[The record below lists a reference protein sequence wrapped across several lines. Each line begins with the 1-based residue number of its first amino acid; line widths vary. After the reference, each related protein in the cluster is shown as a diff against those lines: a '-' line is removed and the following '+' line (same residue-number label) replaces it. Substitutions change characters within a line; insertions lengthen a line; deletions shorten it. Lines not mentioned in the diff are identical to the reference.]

1 MEEQKIYD
9 QMDWAGIEAV
19 VYSEADS
26 PQEVLGPRVVED
38 GVLVGGFMPEA
49 QGMTVVTG
57 NGKEYPMVNEDEA
70 GYFAALL
77 PVKKIP
83 DYILRVQ
90 HRDGH
95 FQDYVDPY
103 AFDPYIVEEDLKKF
117 ERSIHYTIYEKL
129 GAHILTRKSLGGAQV
144 SGTLFAVWAPNAMRV
159 SVVGNF
165 NNWDGRR
172 HQMRRLGDSGI
183 FEIFIP
189 GVFEGEIYKFEIK
202 AQGGLT
208 YLKADPYANAA
219 ELRPANA
226 SIVTDLSGFN
236 WTDGKWMAA
245 RKEADL
251 YTAPVS
257 IYEVHLGSFK
267 KPEEKNG
274 SFYNYRELA
283 VMLAEYVTKMG
294 YTHIELMPVM
304 EHPFDG
310 SWGYQVTGYYAAT
323 ARYGTPQDF
332 MYFMNYM
339 HEHGIGVILD
349 WVPAHFPRDTFGL
362 SSFDGTCLYEHF
374 DPRKGAHPHWGT
386 LIYNYARPQVS
397 NFLIA
402 NALFWVEKF
411 HADGIRMDAVASMLY
426 LDYGKNDGEWVANE
440 YGGHENLDAIEL
452 FHHLNS
458 VFHKRRD
465 GAVLIAEEST
475 AWPEVT
481 GNVDDGGLG
490 FDFKWNMGWMND
502 FTNYIKQDP
511 LFRKGCHGAL
521 TFGMVYAYSE
531 KFVLVLSHDEVVHG
545 KASMLYKMPGTLEQK
560 FANLRLAYGFMTAH
574 PGKKL
579 LFMGQEFGQTREWNE
594 DRSLDWDL
602 LSYDNHRQMQDFSAK
617 LNNFYRSNPALY
629 ETDYDPEGFS
639 WVSCEDADH
648 SLVSFMRY
656 SKNSAQ
662 KLFVICNFTPV
673 EYKAYKAAVPFFG
686 KYKEIFNSDAAE
698 FGGGGMTNPRVKQS
712 KEGEVDGQEQYIE
725 IALPPLSFVVF
736 SAEET
741 KRKVVEKKEKAKT
754 AKSSK
759 KKGEEIVGADSTA
772 GEIAAA
778 GEDGGEKEVLKTKKS
793 SGNKKTSS
801 SKTKKSAKKSTR
813 GRK

>member
-117 ERSIHYTIYEKL
+117 ERGIHYTIYEKL

-323 ARYGTPQDF
+323 A
-332 MYFMNYM
+332 
-339 HEHGIGVILD
+339 
-349 WVPAHFPRDTFGL
+349 
-362 SSFDGTCLYEHF
+362 
-374 DPRKGAHPHWGT
+374 
-386 LIYNYARPQVS
+386 
-397 NFLIA
+397 
-402 NALFWVEKF
+402 
-411 HADGIRMDAVASMLY
+411 
-426 LDYGKNDGEWVANE
+426 
-440 YGGHENLDAIEL
+440 
-452 FHHLNS
+452 
-458 VFHKRRD
+458 
-465 GAVLIAEEST
+465 
-475 AWPEVT
+475 
-481 GNVDDGGLG
+481 
-490 FDFKWNMGWMND
+490 
-502 FTNYIKQDP
+502 
-511 LFRKGCHGAL
+511 
-521 TFGMVYAYSE
+521 
-531 KFVLVLSHDEVVHG
+531 
-545 KASMLYKMPGTLEQK
+545 
-560 FANLRLAYGFMTAH
+560 
-574 PGKKL
+574 
-579 LFMGQEFGQTREWNE
+579 
-594 DRSLDWDL
+594 
-602 LSYDNHRQMQDFSAK
+602 
-617 LNNFYRSNPALY
+617 
-629 ETDYDPEGFS
+629 
-639 WVSCEDADH
+639 
-648 SLVSFMRY
+648 
-656 SKNSAQ
+656 
-662 KLFVICNFTPV
+662 
-673 EYKAYKAAVPFFG
+673 
-686 KYKEIFNSDAAE
+686 
-698 FGGGGMTNPRVKQS
+698 
-712 KEGEVDGQEQYIE
+712 
-725 IALPPLSFVVF
+725 
-736 SAEET
+736 
-741 KRKVVEKKEKAKT
+741 
-754 AKSSK
+754 
-759 KKGEEIVGADSTA
+759 
-772 GEIAAA
+772 
-778 GEDGGEKEVLKTKKS
+778 
-793 SGNKKTSS
+793 
-801 SKTKKSAKKSTR
+801 
-813 GRK
+813 